1 MRSIIETYEVGSGR
15 VTEVLAVEG
24 RIEAPNWAPS
34 GDWLL
39 VNGDGLL
46 FRVPLDKP
54 ALVPVLSGAAVK
66 CNNDHGISPD
76 GSITMR
82 VSVRCV

>member
-1 MRSIIETYEVGSGR
+1 MRSIIETYEVATGR
-15 VTEVLAVEG
+15 VREVLAVDG

-39 VNGDGLL
+39 VNGDGRL

-54 ALVPVLSGAAVK
+54 GW
-66 CNNDHGISPD
+66 C
-76 GSITMR
+76 R
-82 VSVRCV
+82 

>member
-1 MRSIIETYEVGSGR
+1 LRSIIETYEVETGR

-39 VNGDGLL
+39 VNGEGRLY
-46 FRVPLDKP
+46 RVPLEKP
-54 ALVPVLSGAAVK
+54 ALVPVDTMGRRSS
-66 CNNDHGISPD
+66 SPRIMR
-76 GSITMR
+76 GRAHRSI
-82 VSVRCV
+82 